1 MAIVRPFAG
10 IRPIPHLAHQIAC
23 LPYDVMNRE
32 EAKGMAQNNPY
43 SFLHVTRAEIDL
55 DDSADPYDDATYQK
69 SRKNLEQMIQKGIL
83 IQDPKPFYYIYRQ
96 VMNGRMQT
104 GIVGCTSIDEYIN
117 DKIKKHE
124 LTRHE
129 KELDR
134 IKHFDYT
141 NANTE
146 PVFLTYRADQE
157 INEILENWTASHQPV
172 YHFTSSDEITHILW
186 IVDDEKTIQLIGEM
200 FLKINHLYIADG
212 HHRAA
217 SAVKVGLKR
226 REQNP
231 HYTGDEEFNYFL
243 SVLFPDHQLHI
254 MEYNRVV
261 ADLNGLTK
269 DQFLSKV
276 NEKFDIEICNPNIPF
291 QPTQRHTFGMFLEG
305 KWYQLTAK
313 EGTFDPSN
321 LIEQLDVS
329 ILQNNLLG
337 PILNIQDPRT
347 DRRIDFIGGIR
358 GLSELEKRASQ
369 DMKIGFS
376 LFPITIDELMRIADE
391 GKIMPPKSTW
401 FEPKLRSGLFVHSL
415 E

>member
-329 ILQNNLLG
+329 ILQNNLLA
-337 PILNIQDPRT
+337 LY
-347 DRRIDFIGGIR
+347 
-358 GLSELEKRASQ
+358 
-369 DMKIGFS
+369 
-376 LFPITIDELMRIADE
+376 
-391 GKIMPPKSTW
+391 
-401 FEPKLRSGLFVHSL
+401 
-415 E
+415 